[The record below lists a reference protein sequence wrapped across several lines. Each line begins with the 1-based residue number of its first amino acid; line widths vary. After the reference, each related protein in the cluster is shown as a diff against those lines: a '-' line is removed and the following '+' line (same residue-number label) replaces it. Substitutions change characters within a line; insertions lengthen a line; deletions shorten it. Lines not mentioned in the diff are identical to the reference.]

1 MKIQKKPCQ
10 GYQEMKS
17 PFWENEGEFISAFFL
32 EFQTQKKA
40 HYHLFSILPP
50 SNSFHQKILLLS
62 ACLPF
67 KKYFS
72 RELLLTFPNVG
83 WWQSVVYFPVH
94 QILERCRKEKNEF
107 EKKETLLY
115 RRTNSVQSRKLL
127 PAFDQS
133 TTSEVAT
140 SCKLLFL

>member
-1 MKIQKKPCQ
+1 MSWLS
-10 GYQEMKS
+10 G
-17 PFWENEGEFISAFFL
+17 NEKHLLGKWWWIYKCL
-32 EFQTQKKA
+32 LPWIPDTKKA

>member
-1 MKIQKKPCQ
+1 MSRLSGNEKHLLGKWWWIYKCLLPWIPDRKKGP
-10 GYQEMKS
+10 S
-17 PFWENEGEFISAFFL
+17 SSSSFL
-32 EFQTQKKA
+32 FLLQT
-40 HYHLFSILPP
+40 LSTTRR
-50 SNSFHQKILLLS
+50 SFHSKSI
-62 ACLPF
+62 
-67 KKYFS
+67 FS

-133 TTSEVAT
+133 TTSEVVT